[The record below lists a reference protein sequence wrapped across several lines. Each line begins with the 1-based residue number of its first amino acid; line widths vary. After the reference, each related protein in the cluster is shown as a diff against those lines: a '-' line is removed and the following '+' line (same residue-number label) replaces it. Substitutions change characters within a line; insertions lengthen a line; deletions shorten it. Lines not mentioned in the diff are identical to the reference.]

1 MKSFVS
7 ISDVPTL
14 HIHLYDDPSIKNLK
28 LSDISSYL
36 KEKLGEVHVDVR
48 GSFITVSNELL
59 ESFAKRLASAKV
71 RDLGNLNVRFEP
83 LYGEIEY
90 EKGILKEP
98 SRRSF
103 GILYDGF
110 RLQMVIRDLISS
122 EERGPEQVHIIF
134 TNRLF
139 GTWDEDDMRYH
150 ARVSVYGFPSII
162 STTGI
167 VEAPAKPKEFY
178 LLKQQYAALGKT
190 DVPLEVLKEKFRGR
204 FIDYDDERLT
214 EVMKGYVMQAIF
226 FHLTLEPFCSDKRC
240 KFYNA
245 HWQEEVL
252 EAQLKPPEF
261 CEKHE
266 RALEQLR
273 HRFQAKL
280 ET

>member
-1 MKSFVS
+1 MKSLAG
-7 ISDVPTL
+7 ISDVSSL
-14 HIHLYDDPSIKNLK
+14 HIHLYDDPSVKNIK
-28 LSDISSYL
+28 LSEISLYL
-36 KEKLGEVHVDVR
+36 KEKLGQVSVDVR
-48 GSFITVSNELL
+48 GAFITVSDELL
-59 ESFAKRLASAKV
+59 DDFSKRFASAKV
-71 RDLGNLNVRFEP
+71 RDLGNPSVEFEP
-83 LYGEIEY
+83 LHGEIEY
-90 EKGILKEP
+90 EKMILKEP

-110 RLQMVIRDLISS
+110 RLQAILCDLIPP
-122 EERGPEQVHIIF
+122 EERDPEHLNIVF

-139 GTWDEDDMRYH
+139 GTWDENDRRYH
-150 ARVSVYGFPSII
+150 ARVGVYGFPSII

-178 LLKQQYAALGKT
+178 LHKQRYAALGKT

-240 KFYNA
+240 RLYNA

-266 RALEQLR
+266 RMLEELKLR
-273 HRFQAKL
+273 L
-280 ET
+280 S

>member
-1 MKSFVS
+1 MRSLAG
-7 ISDVPTL
+7 ISDVSTL
-14 HIHLYDDPSIKNLK
+14 HIHLYDDPSVKNLK
-28 LSDISSYL
+28 LSEISLYL
-36 KEKLGEVHVDVR
+36 KEKLGQVSVDLR
-48 GSFITVSNELL
+48 SAFITVSDELL
-59 ESFAKRLASAKV
+59 DGLSERLASAKV
-71 RDLGNLNVRFEP
+71 RDLGNPNVKFEP

-90 EKGILKEP
+90 EKRILKEP

-110 RLQMVIRDLISS
+110 RLQAILRDLIPPQ
-122 EERGPEQVHIIF
+122 ELGPEHLHIVF

-139 GTWDEDDMRYH
+139 GTWDENDRRYH
-150 ARVSVYGFPSII
+150 ARVSVYGSPSII

-178 LLKQQYAALGKT
+178 LLKQQYAALGT
-190 DVPLEVLKEKFRGR
+190 TNVPLEALKEKFRGR

-240 KFYNA
+240 RLYNA

-261 CEKHE
+261 CEMHE
-266 RALEQLR
+266 RALEQLK
-273 HRFQAKL
+273 HRL
-280 ET
+280 S

>member
-1 MKSFVS
+1 LGLVS
-7 ISDVPTL
+7 
-14 HIHLYDDPSIKNLK
+14 
-28 LSDISSYL
+28 
-36 KEKLGEVHVDVR
+36 VDVR
-48 GSFITVSNELL
+48 SAFITVSDELRDGF
-59 ESFAKRLASAKV
+59 SKRLASAKV
-71 RDLGNLNVRFEP
+71 RDLGNLNVKFEP

-90 EKGILKEP
+90 EKMILKEP

-110 RLQMVIRDLISS
+110 RLQAILRDLIPP
-122 EERGPEQVHIIF
+122 EERDLKHLHIVF

-139 GTWDEDDMRYH
+139 GTWDEDDRRYH
-150 ARVSVYGFPSII
+150 ARVGVYGFPSMV

-178 LLKQQYAALGKT
+178 FLKQRYGALGKT

-204 FIDYDDERLT
+204 FIDYDDKRLT
-214 EVMKGYVMQAIF
+214 EVMRGYVMQAIF

-240 KFYNA
+240 RLYNA

-261 CEKHE
+261 CETHE
-266 RALEQLR
+266 RMLEQL
-273 HRFQAKL
+273 KL
-280 ET
+280 RLS

>member
-1 MKSFVS
+1 MKSLAGR
-7 ISDVPTL
+7 SDVSTL
-14 HIHLYDDPSIKNLK
+14 HIHLYYDPSVKNLK
-28 LSDISSYL
+28 LSEISLYL
-36 KEKLGEVHVDVR
+36 KEKLGQVSIDMR
-48 GSFITVSNELL
+48 GAFITVSGELL
-59 ESFAKRLASAKV
+59 DGFSKRLAGAKV
-71 RDLGNLNVRFEP
+71 RDLGNPNVEFEP

-90 EKGILKEP
+90 EKMILKEP

-110 RLQMVIRDLISS
+110 RLQAILRDLIPP
-122 EERGPEQVHIIF
+122 EEVGPDHFHIVF

-139 GTWDEDDMRYH
+139 GTWDENDRRYH
-150 ARVSVYGFPSII
+150 ARVGVYGFPSII

-178 LLKQQYAALGKT
+178 LLKQQYVALGKT
-190 DVPLEVLKEKFRGR
+190 DVPLESLKKFRGR
-204 FIDYDDERLT
+204 FIDYGDERLT

-240 KFYNA
+240 RLYNA

-266 RALEQLR
+266 RMLEELKLR
-273 HRFQAKL
+273 LR
-280 ET
+280 